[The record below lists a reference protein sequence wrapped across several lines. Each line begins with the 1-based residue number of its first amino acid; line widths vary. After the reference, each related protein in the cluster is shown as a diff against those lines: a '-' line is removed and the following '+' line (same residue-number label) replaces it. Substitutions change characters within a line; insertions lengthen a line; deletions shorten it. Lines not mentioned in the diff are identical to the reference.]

1 MTLTNYKSNK
11 NADYEPSEMTV
22 SNYNSNE
29 NANYEP
35 SESEDS
41 VTNKYILIS
50 HIRSY
55 SNEIL
60 LS

>member
-35 SESEDS
+35 SESE
-41 VTNKYILIS
+41 N
-50 HIRSY
+50 SY
-55 SNEIL
+55 EQIHHDITSTIIFQ
-60 LS
+60 

>member
-50 HIRSY
+50 H
-55 SNEIL
+55 L
-60 LS
+60 